1 MALPSFL
8 LFLIAMLQ
16 SKYNIQIIRTF
27 VAMRQWIMV
36 PPIDKN
42 TQLQRE
48 VKELKEYIEKVF
60 TDQNDINEA
69 TRMQLELINQTLA
82 ELQVKNKEQEKNNV
96 PESDS

>member
-1 MALPSFL
+1 MALPNFL

-27 VAMRQWIMV
+27 VAMRQWIMA

-48 VKELKEYIEKVF
+48 VKELKEYIENVF
-60 TDQNDINEA
+60 TDPNDINED